1 MDGDLTPPDPS
12 STRPSVLVGWL
23 LAVLGPI
30 SVSLALVPVR
40 SDIRP
45 SNVSLVLVLVVLGA
59 AVVGGRGPAALA
71 ALVSALSFDLFFTRP
86 YGSFTIA
93 NRDDVETAVLL
104 LLVGLAVAEL
114 VVRSRRS
121 QQVAVQSRIEVDRMR
136 RLAELAAGGESTGEL
151 VRIVQRELMTLLPLD
166 GCRFERPPFPT
177 TLPRLQHGH
186 VHVPAEREEGTDEGP
201 SREVE
206 LPVWGEGRE
215 VGRFVLC
222 LRSGTT
228 GITLPIEARR
238 IAVALADQLGT
249 LIAVSS
255 NNN

>member
-1 MDGDLTPPDPS
+1 MDGDLTSPDLS
-12 STRPSVLVGWL
+12 STRPPILLGWL
-23 LAVLGPI
+23 LAVFGPI
-30 SVSLALVPVR
+30 AVSLALVPVR

-45 SNVSLVLVLVVLGA
+45 PNVSLLLVLVILGA
-59 AVVGGRGPAALA
+59 AVVGGRGPAAVA

-93 NRDDVETAVLL
+93 GRDDIETAVLL
-104 LLVGLAVAEL
+104 LLVGLAIGEL
-114 VVRSRRS
+114 VVRSQRSRR
-121 QQVAVQSRIEVDRMR
+121 VAVHSRQEVDRMR

-151 VRIVQRELMTLLPLD
+151 VLIVQRELVALLPVD
-166 GCRFERPPFPT
+166 GCRFERPPFRT

-186 VHVPAEREEGTDEGP
+186 VHVPSAPAQGTDDGP
-201 SREVE
+201 SHEVE

-215 VGRFVLC
+215 VGRFVLD

-238 IAVALADQLGT
+238 TAVALADQLGT
-249 LIAVSS
+249 LLAVSPDD
-255 NNN
+255 N